1 MEAGLARTPRP
12 LPTET
17 VGRAAIASLHEHDLA
32 ARSPEVARLAAQ
44 LAEEIVARVGEELMA
59 RMTQAVAAAQ
69 DAPSAALTSGALLT
83 VGEVLAAR
91 PGLSRRWLY
100 DNKADCGAIQK
111 NRSKSSP
118 LWFRL
123 AEVDAELERRRK
135 RTVNAPSVSSGRH
148 TPRPRVGVRLTPGKT
163 LTPNGAPRTF
173 QIVPRRAR

>member
-1 MEAGLARTPRP
+1 MPQP
-12 LPTET
+12 LPTEA
-17 VGRAAIASLHEHDLA
+17 VGRAAAAPLYEHDVAMHSAEVAQLA
-32 ARSPEVARLAAQ
+32 ARLADEVMAR
-44 LAEEIVARVGEELMA
+44 IGEELMA
-59 RMTQAVAAAQ
+59 RVSQAVAAAH
-69 DAPSAALTSGALLT
+69 DAPGAAPKPGALLT

-100 DNKADCGAIQK
+100 DNKGDCGAIQK

-123 AEVDAELERRRK
+123 AEVDALLERRRTRK
-135 RTVNAPSVSSGRH
+135 LTAPSVSSALR
-148 TPRPRVGVRLTPGKT
+148 TPRPRAGVSRPTSGQT